1 MTFKHFIGSA
11 AITVTVAL
19 SLSAQAANVKLGVIN
34 SITGPEAPIGESIS
48 NGIKLAQEDLAA
60 KGTKID
66 IVWEDDTGKPQ
77 IAMSAMEK
85 LATRD
90 NVAGVVGPY
99 TSASSSAVA
108 RLAEKYKVP
117 LLVPAAA
124 KEEITRQNFKWVYR
138 MNAPA
143 DVYASVLID
152 AVLDMSKGSATP
164 KTAAFIYENSD
175 FGTSTS
181 KTAKEYVTKKGMK
194 IVADESYSKGSP
206 DYRSTLSKIKAQN
219 PDLVFMVSYVADAIL
234 LMRQSREIGLQP
246 KAFLGAGA
254 GFTTDQFAR
263 EKDISSY
270 VLSSTQWTDDVKW
283 PGAKD
288 FAQRYK
294 AKFKMEATY
303 HAACAYASMIV
314 MGQTAVK
321 EASDREKI
329 RAGLK
334 AGTWNGIMGEVKF
347 QDYEGYQNQNRH
359 PMLVQQIV
367 NGKYLTVYP
376 ADLAEA
382 KPVFPFPKW
391 K

>member
-11 AITVTVAL
+11 AIAVTTAL

-99 TSASSSAVA
+99 TSASASAVA

-152 AVLDMSKGSATP
+152 AVLDMSKSSGAP

-181 KTAKEYVTKKGMK
+181 KTAKEYVIKKGMK
-194 IVADESYSKGSP
+194 VVADESYSKGSP

-219 PDLVFMVSYVADAIL
+219 PDVVFMVSYVADAIL

-283 PGAKD
+283 PGAKE

-303 HAACAYASMIV
+303 HAACAYASMMV

-329 RAGLK
+329 RAELK
-334 AGTWNGIMGEVKF
+334 AGKWDGIMGEVKF

-376 ADLAEA
+376 TNLAEA
-382 KPVFPFPKW
+382 KPVYPFPKW